1 MQTHFCFFL
10 RGHVLS
16 STTARIFEVQSSVQN
31 QNHIL
36 LRILRIKIPWI
47 LLNDTPQ
54 FIDLFIDLSINSHT
68 FKESCYWMFPVS
80 SHDRH
85 ENWKGQRMWSS
96 RTWVSQEGGISKGR
110 NCNARYDMT
119 ISPFTL
125 PRFWSRRVQ
134 LASSPHLI
142 LSSKFEVPPPTPA
155 MGTCYF
161 FSLMNK

>member
-16 STTARIFEVQSSVQN
+16 STIARIFEVQSSVQN

-36 LRILRIKIPWI
+36 LRILRIKMPWI

-68 FKESCYWMFPVS
+68 FKESYYWMFPVS

-85 ENWKGQRMWSS
+85 ENWKGQQMWSS

-110 NCNARYDMT
+110 NWNARYDIT

-134 LASSPHLI
+134 FASSPHLI
-142 LSSKFEVPPPTPA
+142 LSSKFEVPPPTPT
-155 MGTCYF
+155 MGTC
-161 FSLMNK
+161 

>member
-10 RGHVLS
+10 RGHVLP
-16 STTARIFEVQSSVQN
+16 STTARISEVQSSVQS

-36 LRILRIKIPWI
+36 LRILRIEIPWV

-54 FIDLFIDLSINSHT
+54 FIDLSIDLSINSHT
-68 FKESCYWMFPVS
+68 LKRVTLEMFPAS

-85 ENWKGQRMWSS
+85 ENWKGQWMRGG

-110 NCNARYDMT
+110 NWNARYAMT

-125 PRFWSRRVQ
+125 PRCR
-134 LASSPHLI
+134 H
-142 LSSKFEVPPPTPA
+142 
-155 MGTCYF
+155 
-161 FSLMNK
+161 